1 MKLWIR
7 VLRLVAVLALLCT
20 LCACA
25 ADTPVGNEPTPIP
38 DETAITYKIC
48 RTGGGKIDGWTSQHG
63 APGTTAKREVT
74 AIPKFGYIFTGWSD
88 GVTEASRTDVFG
100 TEDKTVT
107 ANFSFDRKNMPII
120 SIVTE
125 TGDNVTSK
133 DTYIGATVSVCNTG
147 NAAWELSGA
156 AAEIK
161 GRGNGTWTYN
171 KKSYRLHF
179 EQKQNLLGL
188 GDAED
193 RTWILMANHADRSML
208 RNYLAIDLIN
218 RIPGMGYNNHATHVE
233 VYLNGEYHGVYLL
246 AEQIQV
252 DAHRVDIGQ
261 DTLADP
267 EAEDA
272 GFLVEMDE
280 YASEETNYFYV
291 EGKAYL
297 IKSDILN
304 DAQFAYIKNYIA
316 DVDHA
321 IREGDREALEALTD
335 LDSFV
340 NGYIVE
346 EFFKN
351 LDAGW
356 SSFYMYK
363 KPGEKMIFGPFWD
376 FDLAAGNNISLDNGA
391 PEGIYV
397 GRELGFSQRHVWYTQ
412 ITNYEWFREL
422 AVERWNELLPYIDE
436 TIAHAENFLEMPT
449 DAFDRNYVAW
459 PMSEYFWHFTEEIF
473 SFTTW
478 KEHAADLCDWM
489 KTRRDWLDDYFK
501 GDDPLVFEA
510 YRPHRPRH

>member
-1 MKLWIR
+1 MKFRLRPILF
-7 VLRLVAVLALLCT
+7 VLLAFLFIS
-20 LCACA
+20 LCACT
-25 ADTPVGNEPTPIP
+25 DTEPTGTDTVIGT
-38 DETAITYKIC
+38 EEVAIQYQVC
-48 RTGGGKIDGWTSQHG
+48 RTGGGRLEGWTSQHG
-63 APGTTAKREVT
+63 LPGDTTPQQVT
-74 AIPKFGYIFTGWSD
+74 AVPKFGYRFSGWSD
-88 GVTEASRTDVFG
+88 GVTEETRSDIFG

-107 ANFSFDRKNMPII
+107 ANFTFDRKNLPII
-120 SIVTE
+120 SITTE
-125 TGDNVTSK
+125 TGKDVTSK
-133 DTYIGATVSVCNTG
+133 DTYIGATVSICNTG
-147 NAAWELSGA
+147 NADWELSGA

-171 KKSYRLHF
+171 KKSYRLRF
-179 EQKQNLLGL
+179 DQKQNLLGL
-188 GDAED
+188 GAAED

-218 RIPGMGYNNHATHVE
+218 RIPDMGYNNNAVHVE
-233 VYLNGEYHGVYLL
+233 VYLNGAYHGVYLL

-297 IKSDILN
+297 IKNDILN
-304 DAQFAYIKNYIA
+304 DTQFDYIKNYIT
-316 DVDHA
+316 DVDRA
-321 IREGDREALEALTD
+321 IREGDRAALEELVD

-356 SSFYMYK
+356 SSFYMHK
-363 KPGEKMIFGPFWD
+363 KPGEKMVFGPFWD
-376 FDLAAGNNISLDNGA
+376 FDLSAGNNISLDNGA

-412 ITNYEWFREL
+412 ITNYEWFRTL
-422 AVERWNELLPYIDE
+422 AVDRWNELLPYIDE
-436 TIAHAENFLEMPT
+436 TIAHAKSFLEMPT
-449 DAFDRNYVAW
+449 DAFDRNYEVW

-473 SFTTW
+473 ALSTW
-478 KEHAADLCDWM
+478 QEHVADLCDWM
-489 KTRRDWLDDYFK
+489 QTRRDWLAEYFA
-501 GDDPLVFEA
+501 GDNPLVFEPD
-510 YRPHRPRH
+510 RSHKGRR